1 MKGRTRKSLILLLA
15 LAVVILAVAALLI
28 AQGVIVFDRS
38 GQRRGEGVYWKDT
51 MYVPSYGEYSEGR
64 TIAKTE
70 DGWQI
75 NEVEEDSSHT
85 FIVLRSF
92 LDQSLLVRDDYEIP
106 NSGEITCV
114 FWDGKKIEDEMFCDT
129 IADILSRASG
139 DFSFVT
145 EAIYQSND
153 TQSMKVLYVGYE
165 GCPIGTEYIGYLG
178 TVEGSWC
185 ITTTISPDQHN
196 SDGSPKPYT
205 VWCYTIPVEYE
216 DILDNYMK
224 K

>member
-38 GQRRGEGVYWKDT
+38 GQRRGEGVYWNGGLY
-51 MYVPSYGEYSEGR
+51 MPASGEYTEGR

-85 FIVLRSF
+85 FVVLRSF

-153 TQSMKVLYVGYE
+153 TQNMKVLYVGYE